1 MKMFNLPVI
10 IISILMVFSYFTVNY
25 LKPTEY
31 MANLKNQ
38 ESLKSI
44 VPKQLGD
51 WKASKIELAL
61 IKAPDVEESL
71 NEIYSDILERHY
83 KNKNSD
89 DVFLSLAYGT
99 DQSSDQNQV
108 HRPEFCYPAQGFQI
122 THIRDEKI
130 KLDAERT
137 LLVRRLLATAPGR
150 VEPITYWIVIG
161 DKVTLPGVSRKLI
174 QLKYGFSGKIPD
186 GLLFRVSS
194 ITEDVELAYQNQ
206 DDFIKALFNQLD
218 VKQKEFVFGRAVAL

>member
-1 MKMFNLPVI
+1 
-10 IISILMVFSYFTVNY
+10 MVFVYFTANH

-31 MANLKNQ
+31 MA
-38 ESLKSI
+38 ELKSQKLLEDI
-44 VPKQLGD
+44 IPKQLGD
-51 WKASKIELAL
+51 WKATEVKLTL
-61 IKAPDVEESL
+61 IKGADVEESL
-71 NEIYSDILERHY
+71 NKIYSDILERHY

-89 DVFLSLAYGT
+89 DVFLSLAYGA

-150 VEPITYWIVIG
+150 VEPITYWVVIG

-206 DDFIKALFNQLD
+206 DDFIKALFYKLD